1 LTAEVRRIVTLVP
14 SATEIVCALGLGDR
28 LVGRSHECDHP
39 GWVARLPAVTR
50 AEVDSSRS
58 SREIDADVRGR
69 LAEALSLYT
78 VDRERLAALRPEL
91 VVTQDQCDVC
101 AVSFSAVE
109 AALAEWTGGAPR
121 LVSLQPARLA
131 DIWDDARRVA
141 DAAGIPEAGD
151 ELAGRLAAR
160 VAEVAARTEGRGRPT
175 VAAIEWLDPLMAAGN
190 WVPELIELAGG
201 RDLFGTP
208 GAHAPSLT
216 WDDLRAADPDVIV
229 TMPCGFDIPRTRAE
243 LAALT
248 ERPGWAALRAVRGGR
263 VYLTDGNQYF
273 NRPGPRLAESAE
285 ILAEILHPKAA
296 GFGHENAGWVALRSQ
311 GSAP

>member
-1 LTAEVRRIVTLVP
+1 MTAEARRIVTLVP
-14 SATEIVCALGLGDR
+14 SATEVVCALGLGER

-69 LAEALSLYT
+69 LAEALSLYA
-78 VDRERLAALRPEL
+78 VDRERLAALRPDL
-91 VVTQDQCDVC
+91 VVTQDQCEVC
-101 AVSFSAVE
+101 AVSLAAVE
-109 AALAEWTGGAPR
+109 TALAEWTGGSPR
-121 LVSLQPARLA
+121 LVSLRPARLA
-131 DIWDDARRVA
+131 DVWDDVRRVA
-141 DAAGIPEAGD
+141 DAAGIPETGA

-160 VAEVAARTEGRGRPT
+160 VAEAAGRTEGRARPT

-201 RDLFGTP
+201 RDVFATP

-216 WDDLRAADPDVIV
+216 WDDLRAADPEVIV
-229 TMPCGFDIPRTRAE
+229 TMPCGFDIARTRAE

-248 ERPGWAALRAVRGGR
+248 DRPGWSALRAVRDGR
-263 VYLTDGNQYF
+263 VYLSDGNQYF
-273 NRPGPRLAESAE
+273 NRPGPRLADSAE
-285 ILAEILHPKAA
+285 ILAEILHPGAVR
-296 GFGHENAGWVALRSQ
+296 FGHEDRGWVALPSP
-311 GSAP
+311 GGAS